1 MGKVMVEID
10 SRQVENI
17 IRQLGDEERQRMIE
31 KFVEEEFDQSVK
43 RLRENI
49 KSQKL
54 SLQDVENI
62 VKKSRKEY
70 YAQSCA

>member
-17 IRQLGDEERQRMIE
+17 IRQLGDEERQKVIE
-31 KFVEEEFDQSVK
+31 KFVGEEFDKTV
-43 RLRENI
+43 RNLRENI

-62 VKKSRKEY
+62 VKRARKEY
-70 YAQSCA
+70 YAQSCT